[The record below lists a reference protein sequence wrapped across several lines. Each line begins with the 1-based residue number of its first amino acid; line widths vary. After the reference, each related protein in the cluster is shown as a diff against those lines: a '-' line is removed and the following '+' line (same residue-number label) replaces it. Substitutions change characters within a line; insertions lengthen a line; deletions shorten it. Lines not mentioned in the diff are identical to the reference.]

1 MCLGTIYFGARED
14 KAASYRLLDLYADAG
29 GSFLDTANIYS
40 FWLPKCAGGECES
53 LLGDWMR
60 DRRNRSNMFL
70 ASKVGFGY
78 PGVERGLRRDQIE
91 AECHKSLKR
100 MGTDHLDLYYAHVDD
115 LDTPIDETLAAF
127 DRLIK
132 AGKVRFIGASNFA
145 AWRLA
150 EAHCAGKVLGGAE
163 YVCVQQRHTYLRP
176 KAGASFAPQL
186 AANDDLL
193 DFCGMRNVTLLAYS
207 PLLNGA
213 YTRPDRRLPDQYAGP
228 DSDARLVALQAVAS
242 EMSATENQV
251 VFAWMLHSIPSI
263 IPVFAASTEEQM
275 RENLGAMNVEL
286 SAEQMRRLN
295 AA

>member
-1 MCLGTIYFGARED
+1 
-14 KAASYRLLDLYADAG
+14 
-29 GSFLDTANIYS
+29 
-40 FWLPKCAGGECES
+40 
-53 LLGDWMR
+53 
-60 DRRNRSNMFL
+60 MFL

-100 MGTDHLDLYYAHVDD
+100 MGTDYLDLYYAHVDD
-115 LDTPIDETLAAF
+115 LDTPIDETMAAF
-127 DRLIK
+127 DGLVK

-150 EAHCAGKVLGGAE
+150 EAHCAGKALGGAE

-193 DFCGMRNVTLLAYS
+193 DYSRAHHVTLLAYS

-213 YTRPDRRLPDQYAGP
+213 YTRSDRRLSDQYAGP
-228 DSDARLVALQAVAS
+228 DNEARLTVLQAVAS
-242 EMSATENQV
+242 EVGATVNQV
-251 VFAWMLHSIPSI
+251 VFAWMLHSTPSV
-263 IPVFAASTEEQM
+263 IPVFAASMPEHM
-275 RENLGAMNVEL
+275 RENLGALNVEL